1 LEDQQ
6 RAFEEMIFKFMTAP
20 TLRHFDHSREV
31 IIETDASDYV
41 SAGVLSQRDDE
52 GVLHPVVFFSKKHS
66 PAECNY
72 DIYDKELMAI
82 IKALEEWRPECEG
95 AEHTLQ
101 LITEHKNLEYFMSK
115 KHLNRRQ
122 ARWAQ
127 FLSRFDYEIVYRP
140 GKSNGKADALTRRP
154 GDLPEGGDERLKT
167 MEQVVLK
174 PENLPEQLRILAS
187 DLRGERSVQEQLEE
201 ALKQDG
207 LVKRIHDAVRQ
218 GTSMKEITVAECSEQ
233 EGQLYY
239 RGKRYVPE
247 DPELQLRLIKE
258 YHDTPLAGHPGR
270 SKTFDLL
277 SRQY

>member
-1 LEDQQ
+1 
-6 RAFEEMIFKFMTAP
+6 
-20 TLRHFDHSREV
+20 
-31 IIETDASDYV
+31 
-41 SAGVLSQRDDE
+41 LSQRDDD
-52 GVLHPVVFFSKKHS
+52 GVLHPVAFFSKKHS

-101 LITEHKNLEYFMSK
+101 LITDHKNLEYFMSK
-115 KHLNRRQ
+115 RLLNRRQ

-127 FLSRFDYEIVYRP
+127 FLSRFDYEISYRP

-174 PENLPEQLRILAS
+174 PENLPEQLRILAN
-187 DLRGERSVQEQLEE
+187 DLKEIRPIQEQL
-201 ALKQDG
+201 G
-207 LVKRIHDAVRQ
+207 NAVREDDFVQ
-218 GTSMKEITVAECSEQ
+218 RVLAAVRKGTSMKEITVAECLEQ
-233 EGQLYY
+233 DGRLFY
-239 RGKRYVPE
+239 RGKQYVPE
-247 DPELQLRLIKE
+247 VSELQLRLIKE
-258 YHDTPLAGHPGR
+258 HHDTPLAGHPGR

-277 SRQY
+277 SRRYYWRTMRKQVD